1 MGLTRDTLEGSP
13 EMSVETRGTV
23 TLVRKAEPDSQA
35 LPAEIAM
42 GGVFGWRCGLPEAFL
57 GAVGSDSVPE
67 LFPVIPV
74 PAYLTGPNNFL

>member
-23 TLVRKAEPDSQA
+23 SLVRKAEPDSQA

-57 GAVGSDSVPE
+57 GAVG
-67 LFPVIPV
+67 L
-74 PAYLTGPNNFL
+74 